1 MFLYYYILSK
11 LIFFQ
16 ALELHGVMPNLFVIY
31 ILFIGLFYNKTAG
44 IAYGTLFGVLLDFFI
59 GRKIGISAIML
70 GMVGFIGGVF
80 DKNFSKENRFTIMIM
95 VMLCTIIYEV
105 AVYLIGGLIYRYY
118 FETLTFIKILLI
130 ECLYNVIMTI
140 ILYPVIQNLG
150 YKIEAVYKGDKILT
164 RYF

>member
-1 MFLYYYILSK
+1 
-11 LIFFQ
+11 
-16 ALELHGVMPNLFVIY
+16 MPNLFVIY

-44 IAYGTLFGVLLDFFI
+44 IAYGILFGVLLDFFI

-105 AVYLIGGLIYRYY
+105 AVYLIGGLIYSYY